1 MTAPYRRPGDVPDFL
16 ELLRLKGRSVVLGG
30 GAGIG
35 RQAVHALVQA
45 GADVVCID
53 RESHL
58 AKAVAQEA
66 GCHALTA
73 DATSRDDLAQALD
86 EAARLTG
93 PLTGLVDIIG
103 AAAIGPLTAVDGAGW
118 QRQGAHNHP

>member
-1 MTAPYRRPGDVPDFL
+1 VSSKVTVPYRRPGDVPEFL
-16 ELLRLKGRSVVLGG
+16 DLLRLGGRSIVVLGG

-73 DATSRDDLAQALD
+73 DATSRDDLARPWTKQP
-86 EAARLTG
+86 G
-93 PLTGLVDIIG
+93 
-103 AAAIGPLTAVDGAGW
+103 
-118 QRQGAHNHP
+118 